1 MEDKNFTIGLV
12 GNPNCGKTTIFNGL
26 TGSHQHIGNWPGVT
40 VEKKDGF
47 FSLDDNTTIKVVDT
61 PGIYS
66 LLATSEDEK
75 ATLGFVLSREA
86 DVIINV
92 VDATCIERSLYLTLL
107 LRELNIPTAIAVS
120 MMDVAHKREIHI

>member
-1 MEDKNFTIGLV
+1 LLDKETIV
-12 GNPNCGKTTIFNGL
+12 
-26 TGSHQHIGNWPGVT
+26 
-40 VEKKDGF
+40 
-47 FSLDDNTTIKVVDT
+47 KVVDT

-120 MMDVAHKREIHI
+120 MMDVAHKREIQLDLNKISQRIGVPIVTVNGSKRSDINNLKKNGCRACNYKANM